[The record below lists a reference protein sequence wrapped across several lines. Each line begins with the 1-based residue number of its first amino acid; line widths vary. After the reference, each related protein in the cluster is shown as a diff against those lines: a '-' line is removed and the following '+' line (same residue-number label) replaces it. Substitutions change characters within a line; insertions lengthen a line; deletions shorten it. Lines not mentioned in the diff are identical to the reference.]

1 MEHFHKHPIGMKT
14 HHDGVFSS
22 VIDIMEGRM
31 IDTNTLIENERKEGE
46 IEDDCDCYWKWVD
59 WIWDLGFEKHAKRG
73 MIEQGI
79 DVDGIDVIIRDICDA
94 YD

>member
-1 MEHFHKHPIGMKT
+1 MMECSQVWLILWKEEWLTQTPSLKMK
-14 HHDGVFSS
+14 
-22 VIDIMEGRM
+22 
-31 IDTNTLIENERKEGE
+31 ERGE

-59 WIWDLGFEKHAKRG
+59 WIWDLRYEKYAKRG

-79 DVDGIDVIIRDICDA
+79 DVDGRDVIIRDVCDT